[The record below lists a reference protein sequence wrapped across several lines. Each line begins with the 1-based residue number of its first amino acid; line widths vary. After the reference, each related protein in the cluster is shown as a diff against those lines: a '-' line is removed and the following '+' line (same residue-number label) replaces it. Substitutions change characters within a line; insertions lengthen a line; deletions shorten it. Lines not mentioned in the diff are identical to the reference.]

1 MSKTAMMP
9 EYAEVLISDLF
20 VPQNGSST
28 YTKEWCQEH
37 QGDIPLFSGNTFGPF
52 DHIDV
57 ADYDGEYITWAKD
70 GLAGYT
76 MYHNGKFSLTGHRG
90 ILIPKGD
97 HSQLDVQYLRLM
109 IEPIFRKNIK
119 GRLGI
124 NGKNEYTTLNSVMI
138 NGITEKVKIP
148 VTTDGA
154 YDLAKQKELAQK
166 HLDIK
171 NKKAGLL
178 EKVGKLAKA
187 KIIIQDNRNIATL
200 DVPLND
206 MITHANGKASYT
218 KEWCEAHPGDV
229 PVYSANNSGPIA
241 YSDTADYTG
250 RYLTYSKNGC
260 AGHMTILSG
269 QFSVNGD
276 RCVIKLNAG
285 YEDIDLLYLKYY
297 LEPIFRANIK
307 GRLGVDGKNEYT
319 KINSTMIK
327 KLNIVIPVPVKADGA
342 FDLVY
347 QQELAQ
353 KYATIETM
361 KESIYNQI
369 EALTNIVV
377 I

>member
-1 MSKTAMMP
+1 MSQAAMIP
-9 EYAEVLISDLF
+9 EYKEVFISDLF
-20 VPQNGSST
+20 IPKNGSST

-37 QGDIPLFSGNTFGPF
+37 KGEIPLFSGNTFGPF
-52 DHIDV
+52 DYIDV

-90 ILIPKGD
+90 ILIPKGN
-97 HSQLDVQYLRLM
+97 HGNLDVQYLRLM

-138 NGITEKVKIP
+138 NSIAEKIRIP
-148 VTTDGA
+148 VTSEGV

-166 HLDIK
+166 YLDIK
-171 NKKAGLL
+171 NKKEGLL
-178 EKVGKLAKA
+178 EKAEKLSKA
-187 KIIIQDNRNIATL
+187 KIIIQDAPNITPL
-200 DVPLND
+200 NVPLND

-229 PVYSANNSGPIA
+229 PVFSANNSGPIA
-241 YSDTADYTG
+241 YSDTADYNGT
-250 RYLTYSKNGC
+250 YLTYSKNGC
-260 AGHMTILSG
+260 AGYMTILSG

-285 YEDIDLLYLKYY
+285 YENIDLLYLKYY

-327 KLNIVIPVPVKADGA
+327 KLNIIVPVPVKEDGM
-342 FDLVY
+342 FDLEY
-347 QQELAQ
+347 QRELAQ
-353 KYATIETM
+353 KYAAIETM
-361 KESIYNQI
+361 KDSICNQI

-377 I
+377 V

>member
-1 MSKTAMMP
+1 MSETAMTTKYKEMQI
-9 EYAEVLISDLF
+9 ADLF
-20 VPQNGSST
+20 IPQNGSST

-37 QGDIPLFSGNTFGPF
+37 SGSIPLYSGNTTGPF
-52 DHIDV
+52 DYVDI

-76 MYHNGKFSLTGHRG
+76 MYHNEKFSLTGHRG

-97 HSQLDVQYLRLM
+97 HSKLDIQYLRLM
-109 IEPIFRKNIK
+109 IEPIFRKSIK

-138 NGITEKVKIP
+138 NAITDKIRIP
-148 VTTDGA
+148 TTDDGE
-154 YDLAKQKELAQK
+154 YDLEKQKELARK
-166 HLDIK
+166 HLDIQIR
-171 NKKAGLL
+171 KADLL
-178 EKVGKLAKA
+178 AKVEKLQKA
-187 KIIIQDNRNIATL
+187 KIVIQRNCDAATF

-206 MITHANGKASYT
+206 MITHVNGKADYT
-218 KEWCEAHPGDV
+218 KEWCEANSGEF

-241 YSDTADYTG
+241 YSNVADYEG
-250 RYLTYSKNGC
+250 EYLTYSKNGC
-260 AGHMTILSG
+260 AGYMTILSG
-269 QFSVNGD
+269 KFSVNGD

-285 YEDIDLLYLKYY
+285 YEDVDLLYLKYY

-307 GRLGVDGKNEYT
+307 GRLGIDGKNEYT

-327 KLNIVIPVPVKADGA
+327 KLNITVPVPVRADGT
-342 FDLVY
+342 FDLQQ

-361 KESIYNQI
+361 KENIYTQTV
-369 EALTNIVV
+369 ALTNIIV